1 MKTNSGLRNVLILF
15 PLWLG
20 VLTGIAFAA
29 DQCLEC
35 HSSWEEGL
43 DAPSVQFQ
51 QDIHSKAGLS
61 CASCHGGD
69 PTLDDMDAVR
79 KSKGYKGV
87 PGAKEV
93 NQFCASCHSNPAYM
107 VKFNPSLPTDQLDK
121 YKTSVHGKR
130 LFEQGDTKVATCI
143 SCHTA
148 HSIQPAAEPTSSVY
162 PINIPRTC
170 AKCHAD
176 AHYMSGYGITT
187 DQHEKYIRS
196 VHGRA
201 LLEKKDISAPACN
214 DCHGNHGATP
224 PGVTSLSAVCG
235 LCHTLIADNFAKS
248 PHKEAFDAMGY
259 PECETCHSNHLIEK
273 PKMHWVG
280 VSDSSLCVQCH
291 APDDGTG
298 GYVAAARIYET
309 LVNINSV
316 YNAALARIDTADMK
330 GMLVTD
336 ERFALNEVK
345 QAIIQTGT
353 AVHTFDP
360 EAVSKVAEPGITSAQ
375 NIAIQGEKK
384 IEEYY
389 FRRKGLGIATLLIT
403 ILVIAIYLRIKSIEK

>member
-1 MKTNSGLRNVLILF
+1 MKMKAGFRNMLLF
-15 PLWLG
+15 VSLWLAM
-20 VLTGIAFAA
+20 LTGAASAA

-35 HSSWEEGL
+35 HSSWEEGA
-43 DAPSVQFQ
+43 DAPSAQFQ
-51 QDIHSKAGLS
+51 HDIHSKAGLS

-79 KSKGYKGV
+79 NSKGYKGV

-148 HSIQPAAEPTSSVY
+148 HSIQPATEPTSSVY
-162 PINIPRTC
+162 PVNIPKTC
-170 AKCHAD
+170 ARCHAD
-176 AHYMSGYGITT
+176 VNYMSGYGIPT
-187 DQHEKYIRS
+187 DQHEKYIQS
-196 VHGRA
+196 VHGKA

-235 LCHTLIADNFAKS
+235 LCHALIADNFAKS
-248 PHKEAFDAMGY
+248 PHKVAFDAMGY

-273 PKMHWVG
+273 PKTHWVG

-298 GYVAAARIYET
+298 GYDAAAKIYET

-316 YNAALARIDTADMK
+316 YGAALAKIDTADLK

-360 EAVSKVAEPGITSAQ
+360 EAVSQVASPGITSAQ
-375 NIAIQGEKK
+375 NIKRQGEKK